1 MNGSDGDLDIDGPSL
16 SFATMLDTSAMI
28 AVVAASDVRRKDRR
42 VGMNRFRFH
51 PTLAGNH
58 GGKRYHAECFAAKK
72 RNRFQSG
79 SVRRHERDVVRA
91 KKRPHSRGDGTL
103 LVIAVFKFAKGALL
117 LTLAFGALSLL
128 HKDVASEVEHWLDQ
142 LRIDPDNE
150 FIGTLL
156 SKLQLV
162 HTKEL
167 KEMSALGAGYAAL
180 FLIEGTGLLFRKRWA
195 EWLTIVATSSLMPLE
210 VYELTKEFTVV
221 RLLVVLVNAA
231 VVLFL
236 IYRVRQKEN

>member
-1 MNGSDGDLDIDGPSL
+1 MNGSDGDLNIDGPSL

-58 GGKRYHAECFAAKK
+58 GGKRYQAECFAAKK
-72 RNRFQSG
+72 RNRFQSSSG
-79 SVRRHERDVVRA
+79 RRHDRDVVPA
-91 KKRPHSRGDGTL
+91 KKRSHSHGDGTL
-103 LVIAVFKFAKGALL
+103 LVIAVFKFVKGALL

-180 FLIEGTGLLFRKRWA
+180 FLVEGTGLLFRKRWA

-210 VYELTKEFTVV
+210 VYELIKEFTVV